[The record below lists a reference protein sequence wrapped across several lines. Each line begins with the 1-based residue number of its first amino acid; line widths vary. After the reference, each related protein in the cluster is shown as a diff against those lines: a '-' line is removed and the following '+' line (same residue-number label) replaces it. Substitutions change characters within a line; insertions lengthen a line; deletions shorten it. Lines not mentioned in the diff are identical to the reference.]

1 MGGRALAISVVVVA
15 VAIALASGARGAPA
29 ADAAIAP
36 TCTPWHVRTV
46 VSGLG
51 VLENLEP
58 DGSGGM
64 LISNNGANE
73 IDRLTPDGR
82 VTTLIANVPSPGGQ
96 RIHGGQLYFNTGDS
110 AQAGILQTT
119 DGTIQRYDFATRTR
133 VTWSG
138 GLAMPNG
145 LIFLPNG
152 DAAVSR
158 DSPGWGIT
166 RIPASDPANPQR
178 NWVQTNDSNGMAID
192 PTGTWLYFDE
202 TFQPGG
208 LVMRARLSDPSD
220 VEQVASLG
228 QGLVLDDLT
237 IDRAGNLYIAANRPA
252 PAGELIRLDPATGR
266 SCVIAS
272 GLGDPSAVKF
282 GCGPGWPRSH
292 LFVVGFEG
300 SVYDVSAPPGV
311 RAPKGTC
318 DAAGG

>member
-1 MGGRALAISVVVVA
+1 VIAVVLA
-15 VAIALASGARGAPA
+15 VAFGVTGQAGAASAPGCAR
-29 ADAAIAP
+29 
-36 TCTPWHVRTV
+36 WNVRTV
-46 VSGLG
+46 ASGLG

-58 DGSGGM
+58 DATGGM

-82 VTTLIANVPSPGGQ
+82 VTTLIPNVPSPGGL
-96 RIHGGQLYFNTGDS
+96 RIHGGRLYSNTGDS

-119 DGTIQRYDFATRTR
+119 DGTIQRYDFASGTRT
-133 VTWSG
+133 TWSS

-145 LIFLPNG
+145 LIFLPDG

-166 RIPASDPANPQR
+166 RIPASDPDSPQR
-178 NWVQTNDSNGMAID
+178 NWVQTNDSNGLAID
-192 PTGTWLYFDE
+192 PTQTWLYFDQ
-202 TFQPGG
+202 TFQSGG
-208 LVMRARLSDPSD
+208 LVMRARLSNPND

-237 IDRAGNLYIAANRPA
+237 IDRAGNLYIAANRPG
-252 PAGELIRLDPATGR
+252 PLGELIRLDPGTGR

-282 GCGPGWPRSH
+282 GCGLGWPGNH
-292 LFVVGFEG
+292 LFVVGFQG
-300 SVYDVSAPPGV
+300 SVYDVSAPRGV
-311 RAPKGTC
+311 HPPRGTC
-318 DAAGG
+318 DATSG